1 MLHAQRSAAG
11 WWVGLGW
18 AGGAQGAARL
28 GQPEEVV
35 VAEPVVLACGAPF
48 QESRRAA
55 LPPLLRPAEPRLRA
69 LACPAR
75 LLAGQSAAVGIV
87 LHARPHLAKAQ
98 LALQAHVGRRVEA
111 TVNGLRPQPRRQ
123 ALREPLLVRV
133 LKLAHAQVGPHAA
146 QRSEEGV
153 QRVRLGRL
161 REGAAIRGQPS
172 AFGGAPR
179 RAEVGRARGG

>member
-1 MLHAQRSAAG
+1 M
-11 WWVGLGW
+11 
-18 AGGAQGAARL
+18 
-28 GQPEEVV
+28 
-35 VAEPVVLACGAPF
+35 
-48 QESRRAA
+48 
-55 LPPLLRPAEPRLRA
+55 
-69 LACPAR
+69 
-75 LLAGQSAAVGIV
+75 
-87 LHARPHLAKAQ
+87 
-98 LALQAHVGRRVEA
+98 
-111 TVNGLRPQPRRQ
+111 NGLRPQPRRQ